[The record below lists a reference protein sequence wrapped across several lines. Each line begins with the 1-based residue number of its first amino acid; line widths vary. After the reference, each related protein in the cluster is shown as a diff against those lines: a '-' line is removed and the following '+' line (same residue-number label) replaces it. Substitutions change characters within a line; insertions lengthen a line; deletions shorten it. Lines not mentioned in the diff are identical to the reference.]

1 MQYLEVFD
9 DSEIRVV
16 QLSRGK
22 ANALNLAMVEEL
34 NSTLLQIEEDPR
46 FRAMV
51 FSSAAPG
58 FFCAGFDVLEVFAYE
73 PDAMRHFF
81 SRFMTLFQRV
91 LRMPKPVVGALCGH
105 AYAGGAFLALACD
118 VRIMAEGEFGFAL
131 NEISFGAILPPSLRH
146 AMIATVGQHEATR
159 IILTGESVR
168 PERALVTGLADE
180 VVPMNQV
187 LPTALRHARGLAQ
200 KPQGAFA
207 LSKRALLLDA
217 GHTDAESES
226 LDDFV
231 DQWFSP
237 ECTERRRALTASL
250 RTKSQ
255 ANG

>member
-1 MQYLEVFD
+1 MQHLEIFD
-9 DSEIRVV
+9 DSDVRVV

-22 ANALNLAMVEEL
+22 ANALNLVMVEEL
-34 NSTLLQIEEDPR
+34 IGAMLRIGEDAR
-46 FRAMV
+46 VRAMV

-81 SRFMTLFQRV
+81 SRFMTLFHHV
-91 LRMPKPVVGALCGH
+91 LWMPKPVVGALSGH

-131 NEISFGAILPPSLRH
+131 NEINFGAILPASLRH
-146 AMIATVGQHEATR
+146 AMIATVGHREAAR
-159 IILTGESVR
+159 IILTGEGVR

-180 VVPMNQV
+180 VVPTDKV
-187 LPTALRHARGLAQ
+187 LPRALHHARALAQ

-207 LSKRALLLDA
+207 FNKRALLVDA

-231 DQWFSP
+231 DQWFSR